1 LAGDEILA
9 TFADN
14 KDMNAYKFNTTV
26 QKGGMIF
33 FPFHNGLLSPEVE
46 VTVVPQYNFP
56 KPKDDENKPAK
67 GRLSQ
72 LFSQSRGIWKDYAID
87 GAKLRNDAWGIDN
100 ASEL

>member
-1 LAGDEILA
+1 LNFARIFGKKLAGDEILA

-56 KPKDDENKPAK
+56 INISALQAVRFASLGRKGNQNKE
-67 GRLSQ
+67 
-72 LFSQSRGIWKDYAID
+72 
-87 GAKLRNDAWGIDN
+87 GAFRT
-100 ASEL
+100 ECVQR